1 MNDIW
6 EKKERMD
13 KKEDIKKIIDT
24 STNYDDLCNK
34 SVEVL
39 QKMESAFQDS
49 LCDIADKNRWDSDKR
64 RAIWNTRFD
73 EILDTDD
80 PLTIFE
86 KKWAEI
92 LKKSQDISVDL
103 GALNAWIQVAESIW
117 SQELDQISK
126 DNMVDELF
134 KTRLEAIQNFEDDIS
149 DGILSNI
156 NNVDFRAARY
166 VGVDLWDDIFKKH
179 NKYDKATFEKYIDTM
194 PLPKLILWTFN
205 TEDWSW
211 AFEDCLRKVKQKLW
225 GQSLFDYIDSQQKWD
240 QTREILKYSSMRML
254 LKRKKTSDLIDWIKW
269 YKWDQQE
276 LLQYIEDETLY
287 DTSFTVC
294 FLSSIDDLEKNTDFD
309 WFFGKLAA
317 KIKEDPKVQQAYENA
332 SKVENADVFNS
343 WVINALA
350 IYDDDVD
357 WWGWNYFWF
366 DLKSYQNNRW
376 FVINEKINNPNYIK
390 YILKKGEDT
399 ITLVKLKS
407 KKKEDEDYSHLHEEN
422 VENSLSE
429 ITNWVDY
436 NLFALRGHCYNTRTM
451 AYTLWW
457 LNAVQENDIFI
468 DGWCFGAWR
477 VWDYYA
483 NWIRGQIF
491 AYNWTWKWDST
502 QSFINKIFDNKS
514 DPQGFRKILDYYNSY
529 TKESWADGHFAYHV
543 ERPDSVASQYKRLLA
558 YERYKEYE
566 NYAHSWNWDTA
577 NPEQES
583 TVQEIDIDNSIGS
596 LSTPEIQAPIS
607 QDDL

>member
-13 KKEDIKKIIDT
+13 KKEDIKKFIDT
-24 STNYDDLCNK
+24 SADYKDLYVK
-34 SVEVL
+34 SLEVL

-49 LCDIADKNRWDSDKR
+49 LIDIANENNWDSYKR
-64 RAIWNTRFD
+64 SAIWMTRFD
-73 EILDTDD
+73 KVLDTDD
-80 PLTIFE
+80 PLTLFE

-92 LKKSQDISVDL
+92 LKRSQDIVEKTESC
-103 GALNAWIQVAESIW
+103 NAWAQLAESIW

-134 KTRLEAIQNFEDDIS
+134 KTRWEAIQNFEDDID

-156 NNVDFRAARY
+156 SNVDSRNARY
-166 VGVDLWDDIFKKH
+166 VGVNLWDEIFDKH
-179 NKYDKATFEKYIDTM
+179 NQYSKVEFEKYIDAM
-194 PLPKLILWTFN
+194 PLHKLILWTFN

-211 AFEDCLRKVKQKLW
+211 AFEDCLRKVKEKLW
-225 GQSLFDYIDSQQKWD
+225 NQNLFDYIDSQEKWD
-240 QTREILKYSSMRML
+240 QTAEILKYSSLRML
-254 LKRKKTSDLIDWIKW
+254 LKRKKTSDLIEWIKW

-287 DTSFTVC
+287 NTSFTEC

-309 WFFGKLAA
+309 WFFGKLVT
-317 KIKEDPKVQQAYENA
+317 KLKEDPMIQQAYENA
-332 SKVENADVFNS
+332 SKVDNADVFKS
-343 WVINALA
+343 WVVNALA
-350 IYDDDVD
+350 IYDDDVN
-357 WWGWNYFWF
+357 WWGGSYFTS

-376 FVINEKINNPNYIK
+376 FSIK
-390 YILKKGEDT
+390 ERDNKPDYVKYVLKKGADT
-399 ITLVKLKS
+399 VTLVKLKS
-407 KKKEDEDYSHLHEEN
+407 KKKNDEDFSDLNDED
-422 VENSLSE
+422 VQNSLSE

-436 NLFALRGHCYNTRTM
+436 NLFALRGHCYNTHKM
-451 AYTLWW
+451 AFTLWW

-468 DGWCFGAWR
+468 DGWCWGAWR
-477 VWDYYA
+477 VWEYYA
-483 NWIRGQIF
+483 SWIKGQIF

-529 TKESWADGHFAYHV
+529 NRESWADGHFAYHV

-596 LSTPEIQAPIS
+596 LSTPETQAPIS